1 MTAMRLMFKCSLR
14 EGDYR
19 CTWLQTLT
27 GEHPRQV
34 HWRARSGAAADTI
47 VQQRADCYNRN
58 V

>member
-1 MTAMRLMFKCSLR
+1 MRLMFKCSLR

-19 CTWLQTLT
+19 CTRLQTLT

-34 HWRARSGAAADTI
+34 HWRARSGAAADSI

>member
-1 MTAMRLMFKCSLR
+1 MRFKLKCSSR

-19 CTWLQTLT
+19 CTRLQTLT

-34 HWRARSGAAADTI
+34 HWRARSGVAADSI
-47 VQQRADCYNRN
+47 VQQRADCYNRK